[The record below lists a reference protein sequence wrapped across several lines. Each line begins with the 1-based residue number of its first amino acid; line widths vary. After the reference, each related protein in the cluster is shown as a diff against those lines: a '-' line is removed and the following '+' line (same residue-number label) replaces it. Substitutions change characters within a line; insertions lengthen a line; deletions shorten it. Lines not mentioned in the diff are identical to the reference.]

1 MALSGPTVQDVD
13 RGVVVPIQGRAAS
26 APDPAVRESQMLEED
41 SAARAR
47 PAREGWFDL
56 DHLATGTL
64 SLVRKTGDKERPA
77 RVQYALSQAGTG
89 HGMDPQ
95 VFKHDQIESLDRLSD
110 ETC

>member
-1 MALSGPTVQDVD
+1 
-13 RGVVVPIQGRAAS
+13 
-26 APDPAVRESQMLEED
+26 MLEEH

-47 PAREGWFDL
+47 PGREGWFDL
-56 DHLATGTL
+56 DHLATGAC
-64 SLVRKTGDKERPA
+64 SLVRETGDKERPA
-77 RVQYALSQAGTG
+77 RVKYALSQAAPG